1 MDEVAYP
8 RGWREVGSIDD
19 IPRLGSRVV
28 ATVRG
33 NVAVFRTAAD
43 EIFALEDRCPHKGGP
58 LSQGIVHGRH
68 VTCPLHNWVIDL
80 TTGEAV
86 APDRGCT
93 RKVPVQIR
101 DRRVLLS
108 AGPLKE
114 VQTTCPYCGVGCGV
128 VATPDGVGGAVITGD
143 KSHPAN
149 FGRLCSKG
157 SALGETLGLETRLLH
172 PIVDGARARWDEALD
187 CIAGGLRRT
196 IERHGPDAVAFY
208 LSGQLL
214 TEDYYVA
221 NKLMKGFI
229 GSANVDTNS
238 RLCMASS
245 VAGHKRAFGSDTVPG
260 CYEDLDE
267 ADLLVL
273 VGSNAAW
280 CHPVLY
286 QRMVRAREQRGA
298 RIVTIDVRG
307 TATTETAD
315 LALTIAPGM
324 DAVLFCGLLVH
335 LADGGFIDHAFARA
349 RTAGFK
355 AALAAA
361 RKIAPDL
368 FTVAKKCGAASADIA
383 AFFDLWSA
391 TKRVVTL
398 YSQGVNQSWQGTD
411 KVNAI
416 INCHL
421 ATGRIGI
428 PGAGPFSLTGQP
440 NAMGGR
446 EVGGL
451 AGQLAAHMGFSAA
464 EIDRVGRF
472 WRAPRMARHEG
483 LKAVAMFE
491 AIARG
496 GIKALWIMATNP
508 AVSLPRA
515 DHARDALR
523 KLDLLVISDN
533 VRATDT
539 IGAGPHVLLPAAAWG
554 EKDGTVTNSERRISR
569 QRAFAPPAGEAKPDW
584 WAVSEVAKRMG
595 FAAAFD
601 YSGPAAVFREH
612 AALSAFENNG
622 ARDFDLGGLAGLSDA
637 DYDALAPLQWPA
649 PAGSAGGKKRMFS
662 DGCFFSPSRRAR
674 FIAIEEPAL
683 AQAPDADFPFLLNTG
698 RVRDQWHTMT
708 RTGLSPKLASH
719 RPDPFV
725 EVNPID
731 ASKLGLEEDGFAR
744 VSTAHGNAVLRVT
757 ITAAQVPGRIFIPI
771 HWNDETAGR
780 ARVGALV
787 HPFTDPHSGQP
798 DSKAIPAALARDCFA
813 AHGFVL
819 ARARVPLPGA
829 TVFAWAA
836 IEGGYAARFATN
848 EPFAALFETFAAS
861 SPAAEQASY
870 DDPARGIFRRVL
882 SLHERLD
889 AIVFFGRE
897 GEVPP
902 WSGLAEAWRLGRLDG
917 AARRF
922 LQAGKSASAGIDA
935 SSTIC
940 ACFGVKSRA
949 I

>member
-1 MDEVAYP
+1 MNAHAQAP
-8 RGWREVGSIDD
+8 
-19 IPRLGSRVV
+19 
-28 ATVRG
+28 
-33 NVAVFRTAAD
+33 
-43 EIFALEDRCPHKGGP
+43 
-58 LSQGIVHGRH
+58 GIH
-68 VTCPLHNWVIDL
+68 
-80 TTGEAV
+80 
-86 APDRGCT
+86 
-93 RKVPVQIR
+93 
-101 DRRVLLS
+101 
-108 AGPLKE
+108 
-114 VQTTCPYCGVGCGV
+114 TTCPYCGVGCGV
-128 VATPDGVGGAVITGD
+128 VAAPDGAGGAAITGD
-143 KSHPAN
+143 ESHPAN

-157 SALGETLGLETRLLH
+157 AALGETLGLETRLLH
-172 PIVDGARARWDEALD
+172 PMVDGTSATWDAALD
-187 CIAGGLRRT
+187 RIAGGLRRT

-229 GSANVDTNS
+229 GAANVDTNS

-245 VAGHKRAFGSDTVPG
+245 VVGHKRAFGSDTVPG

-286 QRMVRAREQRGA
+286 QRMVRPREQRGS
-298 RIVTIDVRG
+298 RMVTIDVRG
-307 TATTETAD
+307 TATTESAD
-315 LALTIAPGM
+315 LALTIKPGM
-324 DAVLFCGLLVH
+324 DGVLFCGLLIH
-335 LADGGFIDHAFARA
+335 LAGGGFIDHVFAGA
-349 RTAGFK
+349 HTEGFE

-368 FTVAKKCGAASADIA
+368 ATVANKCGAARTDIA
-383 AFFDLWSA
+383 TFFDRWA
-391 TKRVVTL
+391 ETKRVVTL

-451 AGQLAAHMGFSAA
+451 ANQLAAHMGFSTA

-472 WRAPRMARHEG
+472 WGAPRMAQHEG

-496 GIKALWIMATNP
+496 GIKALWIISTNP

-515 DHARDALR
+515 NDIRAALT

-533 VRATDT
+533 VRSTDT

-595 FAAAFD
+595 FGAAFD
-601 YSGPAAVFREH
+601 YAAPAAIFREH

-622 ARDFDLGGLAGLSDA
+622 TRDFDLGALAGLSDA

-649 PAGSAGGKKRMFS
+649 PADAAGGTKRMFA
-662 DGCFFSPSRRAR
+662 DGRFFTPSGRAR
-674 FIAIEEPAL
+674 FIAIEEPVL
-683 AQAPDADFPFLLNTG
+683 AEPPGADYPFLLNTG

-708 RTGLSPKLASH
+708 RTGLSPRLASH
-719 RPDPFV
+719 MPDPFV
-725 EVNPID
+725 EVNPDD
-731 ASKLGLEEDGFAR
+731 ARKLGLAGDRFAW
-744 VSTAHGNAVLRVT
+744 VWTAHGSAVLRVN
-757 ITAAQVPGRIFIPI
+757 ITAAQVPGRIFVPI
-771 HWNDETAGR
+771 HWSDETAGR

-787 HPFTDPHSGQP
+787 HRFTDPHSGQP
-798 DSKAIPAALARDCFA
+798 NSKAIPADLAPVCFA

-819 ARARVPLPGA
+819 ARRRVPLPGGTA
-829 TVFAWAA
+829 YAWNA

-848 EPFAALFETFAAS
+848 EPFAALFEALAS
-861 SPAAEQASY
+861 GSHSAERASY
-870 DDPARGIFRRVL
+870 NDPATGIFRAALILRG
-882 SLHERLD
+882 RLD
-889 AIVFFGRE
+889 AVLFFGRE
-897 GEVPP
+897 REVPP
-902 WSGLAEAWRLGRLDG
+902 WSCLDEAWRLERLDD
-917 AARRF
+917 AARRS
-922 LQAGKSASAGIDA
+922 LLAGGTASADFDA
-935 SSTIC
+935 NPTIC

-949 I
+949 ILAAIADGACSTEAVGARLNAGTNCGSCLPELSRMIATAGRARDKTDADLLV

>member
-1 MDEVAYP
+1 MNARAQAP
-8 RGWREVGSIDD
+8 G
-19 IPRLGSRVV
+19 
-28 ATVRG
+28 
-33 NVAVFRTAAD
+33 
-43 EIFALEDRCPHKGGP
+43 
-58 LSQGIVHGRH
+58 VH
-68 VTCPLHNWVIDL
+68 
-80 TTGEAV
+80 
-86 APDRGCT
+86 
-93 RKVPVQIR
+93 
-101 DRRVLLS
+101 
-108 AGPLKE
+108 
-114 VQTTCPYCGVGCGV
+114 TTCPYCGVGCGV
-128 VATPDGVGGAVITGD
+128 VATPDGAGGAAITGD
-143 KSHPAN
+143 ESHPAN

-172 PIVDGARARWDEALD
+172 PMVDGARATWDAALD
-187 CIAGGLRRT
+187 RIAGGLRRT
-196 IERHGPDAVAFY
+196 IERHGPEAVAFY

-286 QRMVRAREQRGA
+286 QRMVQAREKRGA
-298 RIVTIDVRG
+298 RIATIDVRG
-307 TATTETAD
+307 TATSESAD
-315 LALTIAPGM
+315 LALTIKPGM
-324 DAVLFCGLLVH
+324 DTVLFCGLLIH
-335 LADGGFIDHAFARA
+335 LADGGFIDHAFAGA
-349 RTAGFK
+349 HTEGLDD
-355 AALAAA
+355 ALARSRA
-361 RKIAPDL
+361 IAPDL
-368 FTVAKKCGAASADIA
+368 ASVAKKCGAASADIVT
-383 AFFDLWSA
+383 FFDLWAA
-391 TKRVVTL
+391 TNRVATL

-451 AGQLAAHMGFSAA
+451 ANQLAAHMGFSLA
-464 EIDRVGRF
+464 EIGRVGRF
-472 WRAPRMARHEG
+472 WGASRMARHEG
-483 LKAVAMFE
+483 LKAVEMFE

-496 GIKALWIMATNP
+496 DIKSLWILGTNP

-515 DHARDALR
+515 DEMRTALS

-533 VRATDT
+533 VRSTDT
-539 IGAGPHVLLPAAAWG
+539 IGAGPHVLLAAAAWG
-554 EKDGTVTNSERRISR
+554 EKDGTVTNSERQISR
-569 QRAFAPPAGEAKPDW
+569 QRAFAPPASEAKPDW

-595 FAAAFD
+595 FGAAFD
-601 YSGPAAVFREH
+601 YAGPAAIFREH

-622 ARDFDLGGLAGLSDA
+622 TRDFDLGCLAGLSDA

-649 PAGSAGGKKRMFS
+649 PVGGAGGKKRMFA
-662 DGCFFSPSRRAR
+662 DGRFFTLSRRAR

-683 AQAPDADFPFLLNTG
+683 AEAPDTDFPFLLNTG

-708 RTGLSPKLASH
+708 RTGLSPKLAGH
-719 RPDPFV
+719 LPDPFV
-725 EVNPID
+725 EVNPDD
-731 ASKLGLEEDGFAR
+731 ASKLGLAGDGFAR
-744 VSTAHGNAVLRVT
+744 VSTAHGSAVLRVT
-757 ITAAQVPGRIFIPI
+757 ITAAQVPGRIFVPI

-780 ARVGALV
+780 ARVGALI

-798 DSKAIPAALARDCFA
+798 DSKTVPAALALVRFS

-819 ARARVPLPGA
+819 ARTRVPLAGD
-829 TVFAWAA
+829 TVFAWTA

-848 EPFAALFETFAAS
+848 EPFAALFEALAVGS
-861 SPAAEQASY
+861 RRAEPTTY
-870 DDPARGIFRRVL
+870 YDPARGIFRAALILRG
-882 SLHERLD
+882 RLD
-889 AIVFFGRE
+889 GALFFGRE

-902 WSGLAEAWRLGRLDG
+902 WSGLAEAWRLERLDG
-917 AARRF
+917 TARRF
-922 LQAGKSASAGIDA
+922 LLAGGSASAEFDA
-935 SSTIC
+935 SPTIC

-949 I
+949 ILAAIADGACSTEAVGARLNAGTSCGSCLPELKRMIAARTQEKTNADLLV

>member
-1 MDEVAYP
+1 MNAHAQAP
-8 RGWREVGSIDD
+8 G
-19 IPRLGSRVV
+19 
-28 ATVRG
+28 
-33 NVAVFRTAAD
+33 
-43 EIFALEDRCPHKGGP
+43 
-58 LSQGIVHGRH
+58 VH
-68 VTCPLHNWVIDL
+68 
-80 TTGEAV
+80 
-86 APDRGCT
+86 
-93 RKVPVQIR
+93 
-101 DRRVLLS
+101 
-108 AGPLKE
+108 
-114 VQTTCPYCGVGCGV
+114 TTCPYCGVGCGV
-128 VATPDGVGGAVITGD
+128 VATPYSAGGAAIEGD
-143 KSHPAN
+143 KIHPAN

-157 SALGETLGLETRLLH
+157 AALGETLGLETRLLH
-172 PIVDGARARWDEALD
+172 PMVDGARATWNAALD
-187 CIAGGLRRT
+187 RIAGGLRRT
-196 IERHGPDAVAFY
+196 IERHGPEAVAFY

-214 TEDYYVA
+214 TEDYYAA

-298 RIVTIDVRG
+298 RMVTIDVRG
-307 TATTETAD
+307 TATTDSAD

-324 DAVLFCGLLVH
+324 DSVLFCGFLVH
-335 LADGGFIDHAFARA
+335 LADNGFIDRAFAGA
-349 RTAGFK
+349 HTEGFE

-361 RKIAPDL
+361 RRIAPDL
-368 FTVAKKCGAASADIA
+368 ATVAKKCGAASADIT
-383 AFFDLWSA
+383 AFFDLWAA
-391 TKRVVTL
+391 TNCVVTL

-451 AGQLAAHMGFSAA
+451 ANQLAAHMGFSPA
-464 EIDRVGRF
+464 EVDRVGRF
-472 WRAPRMARHEG
+472 WGAPRMAQHEG

-515 DHARDALR
+515 DKMRAALA

-533 VRATDT
+533 VLSTHT

-584 WAVSEVAKRMG
+584 WAMSEVAKQMG
-595 FAAAFD
+595 FGAAFD
-601 YSGPAAVFREH
+601 YAGPAAVFREH

-622 ARDFDLGGLAGLSDA
+622 TRDFDLGGLARLSDT
-637 DYDALAPLQWPA
+637 DYDALAPLQWPV
-649 PAGSAGGKKRMFS
+649 PAGGAGRTKRMFA
-662 DGCFFSPSRRAR
+662 DGRFFTPSGRAR
-674 FIAIEEPAL
+674 FIAIEEPVL
-683 AQAPDADFPFLLNTG
+683 AEAPDADFPFLLNTG

-708 RTGLSPKLASH
+708 RTGLSPRLASH
-719 RPDPFV
+719 MPDPFV
-725 EVNPID
+725 EVNPDD
-731 ASKLGLEEDGFAR
+731 ARKLGLAGDGFAWIW
-744 VSTAHGNAVLRVT
+744 TANGSAVLRVN
-757 ITAAQVPGRIFIPI
+757 ITAAQVPGRIFAPI

-787 HPFTDPHSGQP
+787 HPFTDPYSGQP
-798 DSKAIPAALARDCFA
+798 DSKAIPADLAPVCFA

-819 ARARVPLPGA
+819 ARRRVPLPGGTA
-829 TVFAWAA
+829 YAWNA

-848 EPFAALFETFAAS
+848 EPFAAVFEALARGS
-861 SPAAEQASY
+861 RYAERTSY
-870 DDPARGIFRRVL
+870 NDPVTGIFRAALILRG
-882 SLHERLD
+882 RLD
-889 AIVFFGRE
+889 TVLFFGRG

-902 WSGLAEAWRLGRLDG
+902 WSGLA
-917 AARRF
+917 
-922 LQAGKSASAGIDA
+922 
-935 SSTIC
+935 
-940 ACFGVKSRA
+940 
-949 I
+949 